1 MASTN
6 SLTSEEWD
14 TQVAVP
20 PGTVLY
26 SDLTEIIPRLF
37 LSGLPGLFGP
47 NGAAVPLGEGAM
59 RWLHGHGIRTIVCCR
74 AKDSDPRFS
83 LVDVSDAARPSAHA
97 ASFDECEEEAFIA
110 ALERR
115 RDDTVSVLNIPAL
128 DRDSFDLAAY
138 FLLAG
143 RVIRH
148 SHDRGMGTLVHCV
161 SGSSRSAAV
170 LASYLVRRFAPHDS
184 LPPERAPAIAL
195 AWVDAVLRHMER
207 RRDCVNPNPGFRRQ
221 LVGWATEALWGP
233 S

>member
-1 MASTN
+1 MASTY

-14 TQVAVP
+14 AQVAVP
-20 PGTVLY
+20 PGPVLY

-59 RWLHGHGIRTIVCCR
+59 RWLNDHGIRTVVCCR
-74 AKDSDPRFS
+74 AQDSDPRFS
-83 LVDVSDAARPSAHA
+83 LVDVSDAARPHA
-97 ASFDECEEEAFIA
+97 TAVSFDEGEEDAFTA

-115 RDDTVSVLNIPAL
+115 RDDTVFVLNIPAL
-128 DRDSFDLAAY
+128 DRDSCDLAKY
-138 FLLAG
+138 FHVAG

-148 SHDRGMGTLVHCV
+148 SHDRGVGTLVHCV

-170 LASYLVRRFAPHDS
+170 LASYLVRRFAPHDG
-184 LPPERAPAIAL
+184 LPLERSPAIAT
-195 AWVDAVLRHMER
+195 AWVHSVLGHMER

-221 LVGWATEALWGP
+221 LVEWAIKAVFRP
-233 S
+233 H